1 MSNKYNQN
9 LLIGAAVAAG
19 ILGTLTGLLGVKKTN
34 KGWAGQAKDL
44 LDGEMVNK
52 NMVLGG
58 VAGGLVGAAAALLL
72 APKSGAELIKD
83 IAHPFTHE
91 GTSKRSTS
99 RKSASHKKSS
109 SRSTKGKSSRK
120 TSEKKEHHASATR
133 KPAAR
138 RRTAAAAPK
147 AAATSHEKETV
158 SEAKE
163 A

>member
-34 KGWAGQAKDL
+34 RGWTGQAKDL

-72 APKSGAELIKD
+72 APKSGAELLHD
-83 IAHPFTHE
+83 ITHPFTHE
-91 GTSKRSTS
+91 GTTKRSSS

-109 SRSTKGKSSRK
+109 SRSAKGKSSRRS
-120 TSEKKEHHASATR
+120 SEKKEHHASASK
-133 KPAAR
+133 KPSAR
-138 RRTAAAAPK
+138 RRTAAATSK
-147 AAATSHEKETV
+147 TAAAHHEKETA